1 MQRVLPT
8 GGAVLVELH
17 PVRIVAA
24 VLLRHVITTFTVIAR
39 QDDHRAHVFS
49 L

>member
-8 GGAVLVELH
+8 PGAVLVELK

-24 VLLRHVITTFTVIAR
+24 VLLGNVIPLFAVVTC
-39 QDDHRAHVFS
+39 QDNDRADVFP